1 MQKKSLLM
9 PTIYILVLFS
19 LTIGI
24 YFTKKEFDK
33 QNDSGLFENINFV
46 SNTILNRSIPVINSS
61 NNEIIHKPY
70 ISEMVKVGRNFY
82 DASLSDEEKANAL
95 VLYGNT
101 YMQNTGIDYTSKEIF
116 DVVSVY
122 EGTVVDIMDDELLGK
137 TVKIR
142 HNAELISVYQGLANV
157 EVKKGDMVI
166 TGQKIA
172 TSGLCKLNENLGN
185 HLHFEV
191 YKNGKIINP
200 TLVYEKK
207 LGDI

>member
-1 MQKKSLLM
+1 
-9 PTIYILVLFS
+9 
-19 LTIGI
+19 
-24 YFTKKEFDK
+24 
-33 QNDSGLFENINFV
+33 
-46 SNTILNRSIPVINSS
+46 
-61 NNEIIHKPY
+61 
-70 ISEMVKVGRNFY
+70 MVKVGRNFY

-116 DVVSVY
+116 DVISVY
-122 EGTVVDIMDDELLGK
+122 EGTVVDVMEDELLGK